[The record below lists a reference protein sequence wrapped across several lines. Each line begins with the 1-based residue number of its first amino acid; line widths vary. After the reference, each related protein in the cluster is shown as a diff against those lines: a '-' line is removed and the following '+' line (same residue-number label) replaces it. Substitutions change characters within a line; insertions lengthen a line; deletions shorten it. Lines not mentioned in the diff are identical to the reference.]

1 MGSFF
6 FGLIYYL
13 GSSTLWTR
21 PLYRLDNTLV
31 YFVDLAV
38 NLSTLW
44 TCLLCWF
51 SDELV
56 HFMDLIISSS
66 ILWT

>member
-1 MGSFF
+1 MDSFVFFFF
-6 FGLIYYL
+6 FGLVHFF

-31 YFVDLAV
+31 HFVDLAV
-38 NLSTLW
+38 NLSTFGL
-44 TCLLCWF
+44 

-56 HFMDLIISSS
+56 RFRDLIINSST
-66 ILWT
+66 LWT